1 MMFNTLAREQYVKE
15 RDPSMPV
22 QAVSRYFVTFYDDV
36 FLSQGSYWPYYK
48 WITRKHIMC
57 FSNSATYKDSVTFV
71 KNISLVRLDKAI
83 KKMRKWENILYK
95 DFEYLFYKK

>member
-1 MMFNTLAREQYVKE
+1 
-15 RDPSMPV
+15 
-22 QAVSRYFVTFYDDV
+22 
-36 FLSQGSYWPYYK
+36 
-48 WITRKHIMC
+48 MC